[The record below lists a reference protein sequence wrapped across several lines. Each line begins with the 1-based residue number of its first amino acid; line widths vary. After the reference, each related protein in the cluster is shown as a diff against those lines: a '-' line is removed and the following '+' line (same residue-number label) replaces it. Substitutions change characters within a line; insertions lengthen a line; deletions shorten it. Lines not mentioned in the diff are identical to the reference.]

1 MNLAIGFF
9 DGVHLGHQR
18 ILEGADSVFTFE
30 NHPATVLSPAHVPPL
45 LMDLDERVRCLKA
58 IGVRKGSER
67 NVHAVQFTREFA
79 SLSPAGFAEY
89 LRGRFP
95 DIDRIHCGANWRF
108 GLNGAGTPDELR
120 RHGFDVKV
128 ADCATYRGERISST
142 RIRRVLSEGI
152 LDDANAMLG
161 RPFSVCGR
169 IAGGKGVAKTLGAA
183 TLNVMVSAPLKP
195 GVYAVR
201 TDIGPGLA
209 NYGIA
214 PTMGDKAW
222 TSPVLEVHLFDGS
235 QLSDMGDP
243 DMLRVEFISFL
254 RPERTFPSIGA
265 LRDQIAADVASAR
278 IRLADRS
285 SRWGL

>member
-30 NHPATVLSPAHVPPL
+30 NHPATILSPARVPPL

-58 IGVRKGSER
+58 IGMRKGLER
-67 NVHAVQFTREFA
+67 NVHAVPFTREFA
-79 SLSPAGFAEY
+79 SMSPAEFAEY
-89 LRGRFP
+89 LKGRFP
-95 DIDRIHCGANWRF
+95 GLGHVHCGANWRF
-108 GLNGAGTPDELR
+108 GLNGAGTPEELR
-120 RHGFDVKV
+120 RYGFGVKV
-128 ADCATYRGERISST
+128 ADCATYKGERISST
-142 RIRRVLSEGI
+142 RIRRALSEGT

-183 TLNVMVSAPLKP
+183 TLNVMVSAPLKL

-209 NYGIA
+209 NYGVA

-235 QLSDMGDP
+235 RLSDMGDP
-243 DMLRVEFISFL
+243 AVLRVEFISFL
-254 RPERTFPSIGA
+254 RPERTFPSVGA
-265 LRDQIAADVASAR
+265 LRGQIAADVASAR
-278 IRLADRS
+278 ICLANRS
-285 SRWGL
+285 GRGGL

>member
-1 MNLAIGFF
+1 VNLAIGFF

-45 LMDLDERVRCLKA
+45 LMDLSERMHCLKV
-58 IGVRKGSER
+58 IGMRKGSER
-67 NVHAVQFTREFA
+67 NVHAVSFTREFA
-79 SLSPAGFAEY
+79 SMSPAEFAEY

-95 DIDRIHCGANWRF
+95 DLNRVHCGANWRF
-108 GLNGAGTPDELR
+108 GLNGVGTPDELR
-120 RHGFDVKV
+120 RYGFDVKV

-161 RPFSVCGR
+161 RPFSVRGR
-169 IAGGKGVAKTLGAA
+169 IVEGKGIAKTLGAA
-183 TLNVMVSAPLKP
+183 TLNVKVSAPLKL

-209 NYGIA
+209 NYGVA
-214 PTMGDKAW
+214 PTMGGKAW
-222 TSPVLEVHLFDGS
+222 PSPVLEVHLFDGAIMS
-235 QLSDMGDP
+235 AMGDP
-243 DMLRVEFISFL
+243 AMLRTEFISFI
-254 RPERTFPSIGA
+254 RPERTFPSVDA
-265 LRDQIAADVASAR
+265 LRNQIAADMASAR
-278 IRLADRS
+278 NVL
-285 SRWGL
+285 G